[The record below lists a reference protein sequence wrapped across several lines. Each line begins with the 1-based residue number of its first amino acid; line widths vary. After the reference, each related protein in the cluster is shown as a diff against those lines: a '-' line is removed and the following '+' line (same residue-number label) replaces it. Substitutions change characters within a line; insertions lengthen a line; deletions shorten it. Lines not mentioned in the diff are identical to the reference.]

1 MHNIPEGG
9 CITAAAAAAHSP
21 GWAASDKTPGSAA
34 GSGAANSALARF
46 GSNSGG
52 RALSSAVSGS
62 AAPLLRLPA
71 ATSLCPRRLAAPR
84 RLAVPRPAAPPRR
97 RCGCQRRALG
107 PPISGSDE
115 RQRMLVALAAS
126 SAPPAPLL
134 ARPAVELLSLY
145 VRLPNLFSQLSRNG
159 WPALCARHFGGL
171 RLRCGA
177 RKSESPAGDKRRAVH
192 LA

>member
-1 MHNIPEGG
+1 MGG
-9 CITAAAAAAHSP
+9 Y
-21 GWAASDKTPGSAA
+21 GSI
-34 GSGAANSALARF
+34 
-46 GSNSGG
+46 
-52 RALSSAVSGS
+52 ALSG
-62 AAPLLRLPA
+62 L
-71 ATSLCPRRLAAPR
+71 
-84 RLAVPRPAAPPRR
+84 
-97 RCGCQRRALG
+97 
-107 PPISGSDE
+107 PISGSDE

-177 RKSESPAGDKRRAVH
+177 SSKV
-192 LA
+192 